1 MCCAHFVVSVR
12 FLGPSLSF
20 MLVYVWARK
29 NPYTNLS
36 FLGVFNFT
44 APFLPWVL
52 LAFSVMLGGSP
63 LVDLLGMLAGICGFT
78 CTRVYPYRDSCL
90 WRVAWVVDYA
100 GYPVNSSHWSTVNAA
115 HRPCVLLLGGCV
127 PTNLWTTTVDH
138 ARSAQGTVSRGSTP
152 PASHPATG

>member
-63 LVDLLGMLAGICGFT
+63 LVDLLGMLAG
-78 CTRVYPYRDSCL
+78 
-90 WRVAWVVDYA
+90 A
-100 GYPVNSSHWSTVNAA
+100 TV
-115 HRPCVLLLGGCV
+115 
-127 PTNLWTTTVDH
+127 
-138 ARSAQGTVSRGSTP
+138 
-152 PASHPATG
+152 